1 MSRKNKTK
9 PEIVS
14 DMQLANDAIRR
25 RALVK
30 DIIFPYLVNLDES
43 ISYSKVFLQAYS
55 GLIEGV
61 YEENRKKTTVGH
73 LHDRIIEKLGNTFT
87 TSDPEG
93 KREYDRYVAMTEQLK
108 DISVQDL
115 SYATELPRFI
125 DGYMMKDSGKAKIK
139 TIPIDE
145 LLGK

>member
-1 MSRKNKTK
+1 MPRKNKTK

-14 DMQLANDAIRR
+14 DMQLVQDAARR

-30 DIIFPYLVNLDES
+30 DILFPYLVNLDET
-43 ISYSKVFLQAYS
+43 ILYSKVFLQAYS

-73 LHDRIIEKLGNTFT
+73 LNDKIIEKLDNTFT
-87 TSDPEG
+87 KSDPES
-93 KREYDRYVAMTEQLK
+93 KKEYDRYVELTKQLK

-125 DGYMMKDSGKAKIK
+125 DGYIMKDVGKSKVS

-145 LLGK
+145 ILGK

>member
-1 MSRKNKTK
+1 MPRKNKTK

-14 DMQLANDAIRR
+14 DMQLVQDAARR

-30 DIIFPYLVNLDES
+30 DILFPYLVNLDES
-43 ISYSKVFLQAYS
+43 IAYSKVFLQAYS

-73 LHDRIIEKLGNTFT
+73 LNDKIIEKLDNTFT
-87 TSDPEG
+87 KSDPES
-93 KREYDRYVAMTEQLK
+93 KKEYDRYVELTKQLK

-125 DGYMMKDSGKAKIK
+125 DGYIMKDVGKSKVS

-145 LLGK
+145 ILGK

>member
-1 MSRKNKTK
+1 MPRKNKTK

-14 DMQLANDAIRR
+14 DIQLVQDAARR

-30 DIIFPYLVNLDES
+30 DILFPYLVNLDES
-43 ISYSKVFLQAYS
+43 IAYSKIFLQAYS

-61 YEENRKKTTVGH
+61 YEDNRKRTTVGH
-73 LHDRIIEKLGNTFT
+73 LEDKIIEKLSNTFT
-87 TSDPEG
+87 LSDPES
-93 KREYDRYVAMTEQLK
+93 KKEYDRYVGITKQLK
-108 DISVQDL
+108 DISIQDL